1 MEEKINFD
9 FIENLQ
15 YLVRDE
21 ISTREAAKR
30 NNETLSTNIINKTK
44 EIYSNKIEILSIEN
58 MQKGQK
64 KNKFEL
70 DEENNIFKKNAIMKQ
85 TIDAFFMCLRK
96 DPEIIFKILTGLSKN
111 DVETIS
117 YFIMNNFYENIL
129 SPYKTE
135 DELLSLI
142 FRLLQL
148 EINFLKSKNDFDSFL
163 QNKTCGILLKQLCN
177 RIEVK
182 EFFGMVLE
190 DILSRIENQ
199 NEIEWSFSIE
209 NLKLKRTTNLLVPET
224 FSSQKENLNSKF
236 FKDYFCMF
244 QKKLIKDL
252 EEKLNNQD
260 LKIYYQYI
268 LSKFTD
274 ENEGCFSNESLINII
289 YEEEDSEDLL
299 NEYIMIFYN
308 IKQSIILI
316 LNNLIE
322 NINIIPYSL
331 KCICKMISI
340 LIKSKF
346 PDINI
351 VEESIFI
358 NKFLFLTIFNTIFFE
373 PDIKGL
379 ISSFIISQHTRDKIV
394 IVFRCS

>member
-44 EIYSNKIEILSIEN
+44 EIYSNKIKILSAEN
-58 MQKGQK
+58 IQKDPK
-64 KNKFEL
+64 KITFEL

-182 EFFGMVLE
+182 EF
-190 DILSRIENQ
+190 RI
-199 NEIEWSFSIE
+199 
-209 NLKLKRTTNLLVPET
+209 
-224 FSSQKENLNSKF
+224 
-236 FKDYFCMF
+236 
-244 QKKLIKDL
+244 
-252 EEKLNNQD
+252 
-260 LKIYYQYI
+260 
-268 LSKFTD
+268 
-274 ENEGCFSNESLINII
+274 
-289 YEEEDSEDLL
+289 
-299 NEYIMIFYN
+299 
-308 IKQSIILI
+308 
-316 LNNLIE
+316 
-322 NINIIPYSL
+322 
-331 KCICKMISI
+331 
-340 LIKSKF
+340 
-346 PDINI
+346 
-351 VEESIFI
+351 
-358 NKFLFLTIFNTIFFE
+358 
-373 PDIKGL
+373 
-379 ISSFIISQHTRDKIV
+379 
-394 IVFRCS
+394 